1 MDYEEADPSVYEESM
16 TPGFEPFNEY
26 YDDDFTV
33 SSSLT
38 HNSAQKKQ
46 KKQWDEIKEAD
57 KGFHKIPRT
66 ANRKTT
72 YIQCY
77 STSSTPGVAIRN
89 AVTGV
94 RQHGYMV
101 GSKKEHLFF
110 KVAYAGLRTK
120 LTVNEP
126 CILFFD
132 TPEQY
137 ERHMNTTLDSSIKT
151 KWINKYMEVHALYNK
166 E

>member
-1 MDYEEADPSVYEESM
+1 MEYEEANDPAYYDENIPE
-16 TPGFEPFNEY
+16 FEPFNEY
-26 YDDDFTV
+26 YDDAYTV
-33 SSSLT
+33 ASTLT
-38 HNSAQKKQ
+38 HNSQQKKQ
-46 KKQWDEIKEAD
+46 RKLWDDMKDAD

-66 ANRKTT
+66 ANGKTT

-77 STSSTPGVAIRN
+77 STSSTPGVPIRN

-94 RQHGYMV
+94 RQQGYTV
-101 GSKKEHLFF
+101 GSKKEFLFF
-110 KVAYAGLRTK
+110 KVTYTGLRTK
-120 LTVNEP
+120 RTENEP

-137 ERHMNTTLDSSIKT
+137 ERHMNTTLDSEIKS
-151 KWINKYMEVHALYNK
+151 KWVNKYMEVYALYNK